1 MGRKSYDE
9 KIIEEIGMAEL
20 PLIIHK
26 LYKKHLGRYKLI
38 DIGGDCMF
46 RFGKTNVANVS
57 YLATYIHF
65 ITIKENVLTIEGNVS
80 WPADLAKH
88 FQFYVSV
95 NGKKQKCHM
104 FDAWLDLKNNNRVYE
119 VRTAFVYKQ
128 KITVDDSI

>member
-88 FQFYVSV
+88 FHCLLYTSDAAAEEDSV
-95 NGKKQKCHM
+95 ALCGLRITQKKKKERQ
-104 FDAWLDLKNNNRVYE
+104 
-119 VRTAFVYKQ
+119 
-128 KITVDDSI
+128 I